1 MPFDPERW
9 LEAAAVCCIEIPEVD
24 REALLRTALNR
35 AYYAA
40 LLSFKH
46 RIEAVQGT
54 GAVPERRTHE
64 AIYLA
69 VGTAGQT
76 FMDAYRTLRE
86 LRRKREAADYVLSGE
101 PPTFQDAHEA
111 VQRSRWL
118 IRSRIKALPDAEF
131 RRLDVRRT

>member
-9 LEAAAVCCIEIPEVD
+9 LEAAAVCCIEIPDVD

-40 LLSFKH
+40 LLSFKS
-46 RIEAVQGT
+46 RIETVQGV

-69 VGTAGQT
+69 VGTAGHA

-101 PPTFQDAHEA
+101 PPTFRDAQEA
-111 VQRSRWL
+111 VRQSRWL
-118 IRSRIKALPDAEF
+118 IRNRIKSLPDVEF
-131 RRLDVRRT
+131 RRLVLPRR